1 MDPMLSDEQQT
12 IRESVLRLCERFDD
26 GYWLARDRDGEFPR
40 AFVAAFAGGGW
51 IGTAM
56 PEEYG
61 GAGLGVTEAAL
72 AMQAVAESGAGMS
85 GASSVH
91 ISIFAPRVIVKHGSE
106 EQRRRFLP
114 PLIEGRDICA
124 FGVTEPDA
132 GLDTTSITT
141 FAKRRGNGYVI
152 SGRKVWTSLA
162 QVATRILLLARTT
175 PLADCAKPTDG
186 MSLFYAEFDRA
197 RIEAREIE
205 KMGRACVDSN
215 QVFIDDL
222 EVPEADRIGEEGMG
236 FRYILESLNPERI
249 LIGAEAIGLGRA
261 ALRRATQYAKD
272 RVVFGRPIGQNQAIQ
287 HPLAESW
294 MELEAANLMML
305 KAARLYDSGRPCG
318 AEANA
323 AKYLGAEAG
332 FNACTRAVMTHGGY
346 GYAKEFHVERY
357 LREVLIA
364 RLAPVSR
371 ELILCYIAER
381 ELGLPKSY

>member
-1 MDPMLSDEQQT
+1 MDLALSDDQQLV
-12 IRESVLRLCERFDD
+12 RDSVLKLCARFDD
-26 GYWLARDRDGEFPR
+26 GYWLARDRDGAFPR
-40 AFVAAFAGGGW
+40 DFAAAFAAGGW
-51 IGTAM
+51 IGTALP
-56 PEEYG
+56 PEFG

-85 GASSVH
+85 GASAVH
-91 ISIFAPRVIVKHGSE
+91 ISIFAPRVIVAHGSAA
-106 EQRRRFLP
+106 QKQRFLP
-114 PLIEGRDICA
+114 PLIAGTDICA

-132 GLDTTSITT
+132 GLDTTHITT
-141 FAKRRGNGYVI
+141 FARHQGDHYVI
-152 SGRKVWTSLA
+152 RGRKVWTSLG
-162 QVATRILLLARTT
+162 QVATRVLLLARTT
-175 PLADCAKPTDG
+175 PLADCARPTDG
-186 MSLFYAEFDRA
+186 MSLFYAEFDRG
-197 RIEAREIE
+197 RIEARAIE

-215 QVFIDDL
+215 QLFIDDL
-222 EVPEADRIGEEGMG
+222 VVPAADRIGEEGKG

-249 LIGAEAIGLGRA
+249 LIAAEAIGLGRV
-261 ALRRATQYAKD
+261 ALARATRYAKD

-305 KAARLYDSGRPCG
+305 KAAHLYDAGKPCG

-346 GYAKEFHVERY
+346 GYAREFHVERY
-357 LREVLIA
+357 LREVMIT

-381 ELGLPKSY
+381 TLGLPKSY

>member
-1 MDPMLSDEQQT
+1 MLSDEQQM
-12 IRESVLRLCERFDD
+12 IRDNVLRLCERFDD

-40 AFVAAFAGGGW
+40 EFVAAFAAGGW

-85 GASSVH
+85 GASAVH

-106 EQRRRFLP
+106 AQRRRFLP
-114 PLIEGRDICA
+114 PLIDGRDICA

-132 GLDTTSITT
+132 GLDTTRITT
-141 FAKRRGNGYVI
+141 MARRRGGGYVI

-186 MSLFYAEFDRA
+186 MSLFYAEFDRT

-205 KMGRACVDSN
+205 KMGRAAVDSN

-249 LIGAEAIGLGRA
+249 LIGAEAIGIGRV

-332 FNACTRAVMTHGGY
+332 FTACTRAVMTHGGY

>member
-1 MDPMLSDEQQT
+1 MLSDEQQM
-12 IRESVLRLCERFDD
+12 IRDNVLRLCERFDD

-40 AFVAAFAGGGW
+40 EFVAAFAAGGW

-85 GASSVH
+85 GASAVH

-106 EQRRRFLP
+106 AQRRRFLP
-114 PLIEGRDICA
+114 PLIDGRDICA

-132 GLDTTSITT
+132 GLDTTRITT
-141 FAKRRGNGYVI
+141 MARRRGAGYVI

-186 MSLFYAEFDRA
+186 MSLFYAEFDRT

-205 KMGRACVDSN
+205 KMGRAAVDSN

-249 LIGAEAIGLGRA
+249 LIGAEAIGIGRV

-332 FNACTRAVMTHGGY
+332 FTACTRAVMTHGGY

>member
-1 MDPMLSDEQQT
+1 MAPMLSDEQQM
-12 IRESVLRLCERFDD
+12 IRDNVLRLCQRFDD

-40 AFVAAFAGGGW
+40 EFVAAFAAGGW

-85 GASSVH
+85 GASAVH
-91 ISIFAPRVIVKHGSE
+91 ISIFAPRVIVRHGSE
-106 EQRRRFLP
+106 AQRRRFLP
-114 PLIEGRDICA
+114 PLIDGRDICA

-132 GLDTTSITT
+132 GLDTTRITT
-141 FAKRRGNGYVI
+141 MARRRDAGYVI

-186 MSLFYAEFDRA
+186 MSLFYAEFDRSH
-197 RIEAREIE
+197 IEVLEIE
-205 KMGRACVDSN
+205 KMGRAAVDSN
-215 QVFIDDL
+215 QVFIDEL

-236 FRYILESLNPERI
+236 FRYLLESLNPERI

-261 ALRRATQYAKD
+261 ALRRATQYAKE

-305 KAARLYDSGRPCG
+305 KAARLYDAGRPCG

-381 ELGLPKSY
+381 VLGLPKSY